1 MNRILTTAIGSAAV
15 AVSFLALSTTAQADI
30 RVLFRE
36 GAPKDSF
43 ELRNTGG
50 CALGPMELIVDLNGS
65 AGSLIFDTQ
74 AQGPGV
80 EVYQPFELVQG
91 ASLVREASE
100 LRDGGRAISLS
111 ITGLAPQQAVA
122 FTIDVDDTLT
132 ESPLGQTR
140 VAGSEIKGAKIT
152 ARFDGTAA
160 LKPEVTARF
169 DRDAVAVLPVSSCLS

>member
-1 MNRILTTAIGSAAV
+1 MKNALVTAITAAALASPILTFGTA
-15 AVSFLALSTTAQADI
+15 AQADI

-43 ELRNTGG
+43 ELRNTGA
-50 CALGPMELIVDLNGS
+50 CALGPMEIVVDLTGS

-91 ASLVREASE
+91 ASLVRSASE

-111 ITGLAPQQAVA
+111 ITGLSPRQAIA

-140 VAGSEIKGAKIT
+140 VAGSEIKGAKIV
-152 ARFDGTAA
+152 ARFDATAA
-160 LKPEVTARF
+160 LVPEVTAQF
-169 DRDAVAVLPVSSCLS
+169 TRDAVAVLPISSCLS

>member
-80 EVYQPFELVQG
+80 EVYQPFEL
-91 ASLVREASE
+91 
-100 LRDGGRAISLS
+100 
-111 ITGLAPQQAVA
+111 
-122 FTIDVDDTLT
+122 DTLT